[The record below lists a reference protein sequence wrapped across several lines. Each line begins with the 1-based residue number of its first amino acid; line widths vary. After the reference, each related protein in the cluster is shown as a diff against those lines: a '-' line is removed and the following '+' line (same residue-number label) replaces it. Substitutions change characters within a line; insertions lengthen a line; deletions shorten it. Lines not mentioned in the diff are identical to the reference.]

1 MSNTSVE
8 AWRARRQEAAAF
20 VQAKWP
26 EPVKVGVILG
36 SGLGPLA
43 GEIEGVAIPY
53 EEIPHFPLSRVEG
66 HAGRL
71 VMGRLE
77 GKGLVAMQGRPH
89 YYEGYSMK
97 EIAFPVWLMRDV
109 GVKTLIVTNAAGG
122 MNRSFDPGDLM
133 IILDH
138 VNLFFDNPLIGPN
151 DSELGPRFPQLKTAY
166 PRHLVKLA
174 QRVAAEEG
182 IPVRRG
188 VYVGTMGPMYET
200 RATGQLFRLLGG
212 DAVGMSTVPEVIAAA
227 HAGLETLGISCI
239 TDVAKERPDEY
250 TSHEEVLV
258 AAAAAGPRFI
268 RLVRAIIRAL

>member
-1 MSNTSVE
+1 MTIKV
-8 AWRARRQEAAAF
+8 WRSKRQEAVSF
-20 VQAKWP
+20 VRDRWP
-26 EPVKVGVILG
+26 EPVTAGVILG

-43 GEIEGVAIPY
+43 DEIEGLAIPY
-53 EEIPHFPLSRVEG
+53 KEIPHFPAGRVEG

-71 VMGRLE
+71 VLGRLE
-77 GKGLVAMQGRPH
+77 DKGVVAMQGRPH

-97 EIAFPVWLMRDV
+97 EIAFPVWVMRDL
-109 GVKTLIVTNAAGG
+109 GVRTLIVTNAAGG

-151 DSELGPRFPQLKTAY
+151 DPELGPRFPQLKTAY

-174 QRVAAEEG
+174 QRVAAQEN
-182 IPVRRG
+182 IPLKRG
-188 VYVGTMGPMYET
+188 VYVGSMGPMYET

-212 DAVGMSTVPEVIAAA
+212 DAVGMSTVPEVIAAT

-239 TDVAKERPDEY
+239 TDVAKEDPGDY
-250 TSHEEVLV
+250 TSHQEVLA
-258 AAAAAGPRFI
+258 AAAAAGPRFV